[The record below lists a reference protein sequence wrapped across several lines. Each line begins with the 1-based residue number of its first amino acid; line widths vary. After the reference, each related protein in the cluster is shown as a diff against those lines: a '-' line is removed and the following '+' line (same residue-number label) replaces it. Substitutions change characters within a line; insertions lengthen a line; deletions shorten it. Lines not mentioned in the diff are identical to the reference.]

1 MMQDEPVHLGARNTQ
16 LRRHLGDGQQNFHD
30 SSSTS
35 GRLLPRFVEGAMAS
49 CACAGGDSTCAYQVS
64 LIDCLNAPA
73 FFLGA
78 SQIRDRAIRG
88 GSLTAVRWLP

>member
-1 MMQDEPVHLGARNTQ
+1 
-16 LRRHLGDGQQNFHD
+16 
-30 SSSTS
+30 
-35 GRLLPRFVEGAMAS
+35 MAS